1 MKLCILVGIM
11 CSKFVF
17 KGYKVRTDNI
27 NTHAVKLQTIKLLTM
42 FSPDKTLYSEIL
54 LPAVFKHSISMQC
67 YSFISVQ
74 LSKLT

>member
-1 MKLCILVGIM
+1 MELCILVGIM

-42 FSPDKTLYSEIL
+42 FSPYIQKFYYLQFLNQHNILSPCNVIL
-54 LPAVFKHSISMQC
+54 LYLCNYQN
-67 YSFISVQ
+67 
-74 LSKLT
+74 